1 MIWFLYLKNTII
13 LYSFCKLCIKFAT
26 QNKINKKMENG
37 IYAKF
42 NTAKGSILVKLTHDL
57 TPGTVG
63 NFVALAEGNMEN
75 KIKPQGQKFYDGL
88 NFHRVIPD
96 FMIQGG
102 CPLGTGTG
110 DPGYKFDDEF
120 HHDLRHDGPGV
131 LSMANSG
138 PGSNGSQFFIT
149 HVATPW
155 LDNKHTVF
163 GNVVEGQDVVD
174 AIAQGDKLETLEIIR
189 VGAEAQKWNAIEAF
203 VSLRGA
209 RLKKLAALK
218 AESEAKM
225 EQLAAGFE
233 KTESGLRYQFIQ
245 RGSGKQAENGKTVS
259 VHYEGSLEN
268 GKVFDSSYPRK
279 KPIEFKLGIGQVIE
293 GWDEGIALLKVG
305 DKARFVIPSDLAY
318 GPSGAGGVIPPN
330 ATLIFDVE
338 LMDVK

>member
-1 MIWFLYLKNTII
+1 
-13 LYSFCKLCIKFAT
+13 
-26 QNKINKKMENG
+26 MENG

-42 NTAKGSILVKLTHDL
+42 NTSKGSILVKLTHDL

-75 KIKPQGQKFYDGL
+75 KVKPQGQKFYDGL
-88 NFHRVIPD
+88 TFHRVIPD

-102 CPLGTGTG
+102 CPKGTGTG

-120 HHDLRHDGPGV
+120 HPSLKHDRPGV

-149 HVATPW
+149 HVPTPW

-163 GNVVEGQDVVD
+163 GLVLEGQDIVD
-174 AIAQGDKLETLEIIR
+174 AVAQGDNLDSVEIIR
-189 VGAEAQKWNAIEAF
+189 VGEEAQKWNAIESF
-203 VSLRGA
+203 IGLKGA
-209 RLKKLAALK
+209 RLKREAALK

-225 EQLAAGFE
+225 EQLAAGFD
-233 KTESGLRYQFIQ
+233 KTESGLRYKMIQ
-245 RGSGKQAENGKTVS
+245 KGEGKRAEAGKTVS

-293 GWDEGIALLKVG
+293 GWDEGIALLQVG
-305 DKARFVIPSDLAY
+305 DKARFVIPSDLGY
-318 GPSGAGGVIPPN
+318 GPAGAGGVIPPN